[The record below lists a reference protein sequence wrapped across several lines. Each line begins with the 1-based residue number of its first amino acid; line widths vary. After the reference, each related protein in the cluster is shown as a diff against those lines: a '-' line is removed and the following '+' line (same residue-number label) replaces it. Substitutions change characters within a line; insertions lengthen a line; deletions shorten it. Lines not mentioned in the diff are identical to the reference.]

1 MSSRLA
7 VSVFWSLAVFAV
19 PLVAAAAPAT
29 YQYTGLVFSDSVPSG
44 GLPACPQCFVH
55 GSVTF
60 SAPLAPNL
68 PFTDLTGMVLSFSFA
83 DDGPSTPAGFGT
95 GPLTNANATF
105 SSFLATTDAAG
116 GLKTW
121 TLEANRNDQ
130 PASIRV
136 HTQNTNAAAADF
148 GVSQFGNGYDGASS
162 QAGRWTNP
170 SAATVPAL
178 PRSVPYALA
187 ALLLAAG
194 VFGAR
199 RARSAAGLPR

>member
-1 MSSRLA
+1 MSSRIA
-7 VSVFWSLAVFAV
+7 VSVFWSFAVFAV

-29 YQYTGLVFSDSVPSG
+29 YQYAGVAFTHGAGPNPLN
-44 GLPACPQCFVH
+44 CPTCFVH

-83 DDGPSTPAGFGT
+83 DDGPSTPPGFGS
-95 GPLTNANATF
+95 GPLTNANATLSTF
-105 SSFLATTDAAG
+105 TATTDAAG
-116 GLKTW
+116 GFQTW
-121 TLEANRNDQ
+121 TLEANRNDLLT
-130 PASIRV
+130 SLRV
-136 HTQNTNAAAADF
+136 HTQNTTVASDF
-148 GVSQFGNGYDGASS
+148 GTSQFGNGLDGVSD
-162 QAGRWTNP
+162 QAGTWTIL

-178 PRSVPYALA
+178 PRGVPYALA

-199 RARSAAGLPR
+199 RARGAAGLPR